1 MLRRMTDFNVGDSAG
16 MQAVRD
22 GRRQIEVALR
32 INRQARD
39 QLGGLGLMFLL
50 GMAVNLIGL
59 PSEVTGSART
69 VTAVLLGFHILVA
82 VGLLAGSVVTVLRA
96 RASSFLGRAAIGLVT
111 VAVTFLCGAVTAST
125 GDARWS
131 YAMSVGFI
139 AGLWIYGALY
149 VRTRVDR

>member
-1 MLRRMTDFNVGDSAG
+1 MHDVFP
-16 MQAVRD
+16 
-22 GRRQIEVALR
+22 

-39 QLGGLGLMFLL
+39 QLGGLTLIFLL

-59 PSEVTGSART
+59 PSEVTGGAQ
-69 VTAVLLGFHILVA
+69 TATSVLLSLHILVA
-82 VGLLAGSVVTVLRA
+82 IGLCLVAGSVVTVLRA
-96 RASSFLGRAAIGLVT
+96 RGSSFLRLAAIGLAVIALTFVCGVIT
-111 VAVTFLCGAVTAST
+111 VST

-139 AGLWIYGALY
+139 ASFWICGLVI

>member
-1 MLRRMTDFNVGDSAG
+1 MHDVFP
-16 MQAVRD
+16 
-22 GRRQIEVALR
+22 

-39 QLGGLGLMFLL
+39 QLGGLTLIFLL

-59 PSEVTGSART
+59 PSEVTGGAQ
-69 VTAVLLGFHILVA
+69 TATSVLLSLHILVA
-82 VGLLAGSVVTVLRA
+82 IGLVAGSVVTVIRA
-96 RASSFLGRAAIGLVT
+96 RGSSFLRLAAIGLAAIALTLVCGVIT
-111 VAVTFLCGAVTAST
+111 VST

-139 AGLWIYGALY
+139 ASFWIYGLVF